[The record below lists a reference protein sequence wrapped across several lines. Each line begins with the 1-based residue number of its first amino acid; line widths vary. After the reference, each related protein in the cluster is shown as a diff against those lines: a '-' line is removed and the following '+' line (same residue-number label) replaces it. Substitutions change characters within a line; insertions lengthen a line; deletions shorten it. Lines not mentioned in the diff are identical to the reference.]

1 MYTFFIC
8 YKIIGEENSNKLSD
22 TVYKYAFVI
31 ENEFSDDK
39 IDECISALKAK
50 LPTLESFINSFKNVG
65 WSNHWGIYQD
75 SKSKE
80 RCKLVLNL
88 IEKYVSNRE
97 INMAVTIEHILPDH
111 IQIENAQIGNLFL
124 LEEPLNRRCSNKP
137 LKDKFDIYDKST
149 LMCPRGFVRRYRG
162 KEFNPVE
169 RTIFLAKLVYNNI
182 LGIE

>member
-1 MYTFFIC
+1 
-8 YKIIGEENSNKLSD
+8 
-22 TVYKYAFVI
+22 
-31 ENEFSDDK
+31 
-39 IDECISALKAK
+39 
-50 LPTLESFINSFKNVG
+50 
-65 WSNHWGIYQD
+65 
-75 SKSKE
+75 
-80 RCKLVLNL
+80 
-88 IEKYVSNRE
+88 
-97 INMAVTIEHILPDH
+97 MAVTIEHILPDH

-169 RTIFLAKLVYNNI
+169 RTIFLAKLVYNSI

>member
-1 MYTFFIC
+1 MP
-8 YKIIGEENSNKLSD
+8 D
-22 TVYKYAFVI
+22 THERSGIFL
-31 ENEFSDDK
+31 F
-39 IDECISALKAK
+39 
-50 LPTLESFINSFKNVG
+50 FINSFKNVG

-75 SKSKE
+75 SQSKE

-88 IEKYVSNRE
+88 IEKYISNRE

-124 LEEPLNRRCSNKP
+124 LEEPLNRRCSDKP
-137 LKDKFDIYDKST
+137 LRDKFDIYDESA
-149 LMCPRGFVRRYRG
+149 LMCPRGFVRRYRD